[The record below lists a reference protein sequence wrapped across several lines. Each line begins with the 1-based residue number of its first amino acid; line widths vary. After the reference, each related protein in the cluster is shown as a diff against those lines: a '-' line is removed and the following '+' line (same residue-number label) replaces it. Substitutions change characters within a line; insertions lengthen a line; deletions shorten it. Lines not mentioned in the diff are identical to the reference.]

1 LALHGTGRLARP
13 APCAEEGLKAPTKA
27 IAAMPLFAVSLL
39 GAACLAWPLLP
50 GGAPGWTRSLPLVF
64 ATLMALLLAELLLR
78 RLDARRLSLLASL
91 VAIECA
97 LRLATSADIEGFSP
111 VFFLILCAGYVLGPS
126 FGFLAGALALFMSD
140 LATGLLGPWL
150 PYQVFAAGWL
160 GAGAGLLRRRP
171 GAGPWDV
178 ARVAGWG
185 FAGGYLYGAVTDL
198 QTWTFYYQGT
208 PSLGWHS
215 GMSSAELA
223 AAFGRFYIATS
234 LFFDTFR
241 ATGNVLLT
249 VILASPVLLALERFR
264 RRFTLEVA
272 A

>member
-1 LALHGTGRLARP
+1 MF
-13 APCAEEGLKAPTKA
+13 EE
-27 IAAMPLFAVSLL
+27 
-39 GAACLAWPLLP
+39 
-50 GGAPGWTRSLPLVF
+50 
-64 ATLMALLLAELLLR
+64 
-78 RLDARRLSLLASL
+78 LDAAHVSWKIYNSQASVESL
-91 VAIECA
+91 
-97 LRLATSADIEGFSP
+97 T
-111 VFFLILCAGYVLGPS
+111 
-126 FGFLAGALALFMSD
+126 
-140 LATGLLGPWL
+140 
-150 PYQVFAAGWL
+150 FA
-160 GAGAGLLRRRP
+160 
-171 GAGPWDV
+171 
-178 ARVAGWG
+178 
-185 FAGGYLYGAVTDL
+185 YHLYGAVTDL

-223 AAFGRFYIATS
+223 AAFGRFYVATS